1 MVIEDKI
8 KKYTELG
15 LVYADAVAK
24 VCGEIILN
32 KLANSSMLNNTTIK
46 GGVVMMNISRNLRR
60 ATQDLD
66 LDFIRYSLSDDSIK
80 IFVEKLS
87 NVDNIKLTIEKPIT
101 ELKHQDYKGKQV
113 FIMLNDTNSRKYEF
127 KLDIGV
133 HKNLSLKQ
141 EEICFDLNSLDESVT
156 LLANSK
162 EQIFSE
168 KLKSLLKYGTN
179 STRYKDIFDF
189 YYLIQIDTIDVITL
203 KKMIEGYIFNDSK
216 MWENNFKDVYNRIV
230 DVFDDK
236 DYLNK
241 LNMSDMNWLELDIK
255 KITTTILDFFKS
267 LQ

>member
-1 MVIEDKI
+1 MIIEDKI
-8 KKYTELG
+8 KKYTDLG

-32 KLANSSMLNNTTIK
+32 KLANSSMLNNATIK
-46 GGVVMMNISRNLRR
+46 GGVVMMNISKNLRR

-66 LDFIRYSLSDDSIK
+66 LDFIRYSLSDDAIK
-80 IFVEKLS
+80 LFIEKLS
-87 NVDNIKLTIEKPIT
+87 NIDNIKLTIEKPIK

-113 FIMLNDTNSRKYEF
+113 FIMLNDVNGRKYEF
-127 KLDIGV
+127 KLDIGI
-133 HKNLSLKQ
+133 HKNLSLQQ

-168 KLKSLLKYGTN
+168 KLKSLLKYGAN

-189 YYLIQIDTIDVITL
+189 YYLIKVESIDVTTF
-203 KKMIEGYIFNDSK
+203 KKMIESYIFDDSK
-216 MWENNFKDVYNRIV
+216 MWENNFNGVYNRVV
-230 DVFDDK
+230 DVFNDE

-241 LNMSDMNWLELDIK
+241 LDNSDMNWLDINIK
-255 KITTTILDFFKS
+255 EITTTILEFFKS
-267 LQ
+267 LI